1 MQREVPDLPAGRPT
15 AQPEQPAEAHA
26 EQSAP
31 QAGAPGEQAG
41 QLSETPAERPAEAPW
56 DPWRKAVRPA
66 GQPTPAV
73 PDERAAS
80 DERAAAARQ
89 PAEPIGRP
97 VAETLSQQ
105 EPEPVGQPAPDPPST
120 NLSEARRRHGL
131 PEYQAHDALTDAIA
145 TAELFLVMR

>member
-1 MQREVPDLPAGRPT
+1 M
-15 AQPEQPAEAHA
+15 
-26 EQSAP
+26 
-31 QAGAPGEQAG
+31 
-41 QLSETPAERPAEAPW
+41 
-56 DPWRKAVRPA
+56 RPA

-105 EPEPVGQPAPDPPST
+105 EPEPVGQPAPEPGDERPEEST
-120 NLSEARRRHGL
+120 MPIPIIR
-131 PEYQAHDALTDAIA
+131 D
-145 TAELFLVMR
+145 